1 MTFEFPTETAGI
13 YGSFAPGTKT
23 LKLPSQT
30 MTFHPSW
37 EDETGRLYIIFSTE
51 CNLRCVYCFQNGM
64 RRSNGDL
71 DIGQLHT
78 YIGELQNEIQEIV
91 LFGGEPLL
99 HSNLEIIAS
108 VLERFDYLRFIIFTN
123 GNFDREYLDLIDR
136 YSYTIAGITISL
148 DGPREI
154 HNRRRINPRRDS
166 YAAIMENLLALAKLG
181 VNTTVSINVDRSNAG
196 AIHRLFD
203 DILKF
208 ASLHTMNYMLN
219 PVKYIQNALTYQDL
233 FDLYFS
239 LKSRYP
245 LKIFLNNRLIDNLS
259 SLFANKPLS
268 RARCNLAKT
277 LVLNIPEGSIFACPQ
292 NAATKI
298 GSMTPQG
305 ITVDKTPIDH
315 YLSLTRYSNAKCGAC
330 DLNYLCPFGCPFIE
344 TESDCRNVV
353 ELLLQKALDHFELLV
368 DVKELGM

>member
-1 MTFEFPTETAGI
+1 MDFKFPTKTEEI

-23 LKLPSQT
+23 LELHSQT
-30 MTFHPSW
+30 MTFRPSW
-37 EDETGRLYIIFSTE
+37 KDETGRLYIIFSTE
-51 CNLRCVYCFQNGM
+51 CNLRCIYCFQNGM

-71 DIGQLHT
+71 AIDQLQT

-99 HSNLEIIAS
+99 HSNIDVIAS
-108 VLERFDYLRFIIFTN
+108 VLEQFDYLRFIIFTN
-123 GNFDREYLDLIDR
+123 GNFDREYLDLIDL

-154 HNRRRINPRRDS
+154 HNRRRVNPRQDS

-181 VNTTVSINVDRSNAG
+181 VNTTVSINVDRSNAE

-208 ASLHTMNYMLN
+208 ESLYNMNYILN
-219 PVKYIQNALTYQDL
+219 PVKYIQNAITYQDL
-233 FDLYFS
+233 FDLYFL

-268 RARCNLAKT
+268 RSRCNLAKT

-292 NAATKI
+292 NADTKI
-298 GSMTPQG
+298 GSITPQG
-305 ITVDKTPIDH
+305 ITVNRAPIDH

-330 DLNYLCPFGCPFIE
+330 DLNYICPFGCPFIE
-344 TESDCRNVV
+344 TESDCRHTV

-368 DVKELGM
+368 DVKELGV